1 MTAGT
6 AGPPIPLRVQV
17 AVYGAA
23 MFSNTMSNLVWVAMP
38 LWTLKL
44 GLSPFLVGI
53 ALGSR
58 YVGPVLLSIHGGAL
72 MDRFG
77 TRRVMIVLAAVGT
90 IAALLFPF
98 FPTFWAVVFLQVVG
112 GIADAFCWVG
122 AQTLVGQV
130 MRGEATYAGRMS
142 AGTRIGIFFGPPA
155 IGFAWD
161 LLGPM
166 GAFAIMS
173 LWSAGVLAS
182 VLMLPAASVVQP
194 PPVRVSVR
202 TLLPRLS
209 DYVDAVKLLAVPALL
224 FAMTITVLRQIGAG
238 IQGSFYVVY
247 LQSIGVTGTMI
258 GLIMTVNGVIGLAGS
273 LTVAPLLRFVSDRW
287 LLLWTSAGSVL
298 FVAITPLLPNIG
310 LLTVASGLRG
320 WVLAASL
327 VLIVSLIARSAGPTK
342 LGKAMGLRVTVN
354 QAMSAI
360 VPVIM
365 GGVTEVVGIE
375 ASFYWT
381 GGVALALF
389 AVTGWRA
396 RQSVDRSADV

>member
-1 MTAGT
+1 MMA
-6 AGPPIPLRVQV
+6 APAPPIPLRVQF

-23 MFSNTMSNLVWVAMP
+23 TFSNTMSNLVWVAMP
-38 LWTLKL
+38 LWTLRL
-44 GLSPFLVGI
+44 GLTPFLVGV

-77 TRRVMIVLAAVGT
+77 TRRVMVVLAAVGVVT
-90 IAALLFPF
+90 ALLFPLL
-98 FPTFWAVVFLQVVG
+98 PTIWALVPLQFVG

-142 AGTRIGIFFGPPA
+142 ACTRIGVFFGPPA

-161 LLGPM
+161 QLGPG

-173 LWSAGVLAS
+173 LWVAGVLGS
-182 VLMLPAASVVQP
+182 VLMLPAAAVPRP
-194 PPVRVSVR
+194 PPARVSVR
-202 TLLPRLS
+202 SLLPSLS
-209 DYVDAVKLLAVPALL
+209 DYVDAIRLLAVPTLL
-224 FAMTITVLRQIGAG
+224 FAMMITVLRQIGAG

-247 LQSIGVTGTMI
+247 LKSIGVNGTMI
-258 GLIMTVNGVIGLAGS
+258 GLIMTVNGIVGLAGS
-273 LTVAPLLRFVSDRW
+273 LTVAPLLRVVSDRR
-287 LLLWTSAGSVL
+287 LLLWTSAASVL
-298 FVAITPLLPNIG
+298 FVAITPLLPDVT
-310 LLTVASGLRG
+310 LLTIASGLRG

-327 VLIVSLIARSAGPTK
+327 VLIVSLIAQSAGPTK
-342 LGKAMGLRVTVN
+342 LGKAMGLRVTLN

-365 GGVTEVVGIE
+365 GGVTELVGID

-389 AVTGWRA
+389 ALAGWRA
-396 RQSVDRSADV
+396 RRSRAPGSDV